1 MPAARPGGGG
11 RRREGAVY
19 FFDDTFDGLLT
30 AVFDAYAR
38 RSFPGT
44 LLAEGAPGPLF
55 ADDMHH
61 VVTDAAKAS
70 RVWRALG
77 RKLSAFAHR
86 CVAQCW
92 LADEQD
98 TPMVLF
104 RYICRVVDAP
114 GRVETNFAD
123 PAVLDFVRMW
133 KRVDWERT
141 RLMQFV
147 RFQKAADG
155 TYFAPVEPQKDA
167 LPLVVPHF
175 RDRFAD
181 QRWLLY
187 DVGRQYGFC
196 YDLRQVHRVSFAE
209 GVPAGLHGGRLDDS
223 LLAEDELLFQRLW
236 QTYFRAICIRER
248 LNPRKHRQDMP
259 VRYWKYL
266 TEKQGPG

>member
-1 MPAARPGGGG
+1 
-11 RRREGAVY
+11 
-19 FFDDTFDGLLT
+19 
-30 AVFDAYAR
+30 
-38 RSFPGT
+38 
-44 LLAEGAPGPLF
+44 
-55 ADDMHH
+55 
-61 VVTDAAKAS
+61 
-70 RVWRALG
+70 
-77 RKLSAFAHR
+77 
-86 CVAQCW
+86 
-92 LADEQD
+92 
-98 TPMVLF
+98 MVLF

-155 TYFAPVEPQKDA
+155 HLLCPRRAAKGCSAAGGASFPR
-167 LPLVVPHF
+167 PLC
-175 RDRFAD
+175 D